1 MVRLGPLLAAA
12 VLLASA
18 VRAEVDVQ
26 YKDGRVALRCTAASL
41 SEVLDKLARS
51 TGMKVV
57 QQGVTPSMLL
67 SLRLQDRTPADA
79 VFGVL
84 EGLGLN
90 YAFALDSTGTRI
102 ETLIL
107 AGASGAKP
115 TVAATS
121 PPPPTPAQR
130 YVPRREVPP
139 AAGPD
144 ESEAEEEPPAE
155 EADAEDEGE
164 APEEAAQK
172 TAPGPRGNVLQAP
185 AEPLF
190 PTSPFAPRAPIF
202 MPQPA
207 ETPAPQPTPPPKPQ

>member
-1 MVRLGPLLAAA
+1 MERLGPMLAAA

-18 VRAEVDVQ
+18 SRAEVDIQ
-26 YKDGRVALRCTAASL
+26 YKDGRVALRCTAAPL

-67 SLRLQDRTPADA
+67 SLRLEDRTPAEA

-90 YAFALDSTGTRI
+90 YAFALDGTGDRI

-107 AGASGAKP
+107 AGAAGAKP
-115 TVAATS
+115 TVATAT
-121 PPPPTPAQR
+121 PPPPSPAQR

-144 ESEAEEEPPAE
+144 ESEAEEEPVE
-155 EADAEDEGE
+155 EADEADEGE
-164 APEEAAQK
+164 GPEAEAEKAAPS
-172 TAPGPRGNVLQAP
+172 PRGNVLQTP
-185 AEPLF
+185 AQSLF

-202 MPQPA
+202 MPQPPDP
-207 ETPAPQPTPPPKPQ
+207 PAPQPTPPPKPQ